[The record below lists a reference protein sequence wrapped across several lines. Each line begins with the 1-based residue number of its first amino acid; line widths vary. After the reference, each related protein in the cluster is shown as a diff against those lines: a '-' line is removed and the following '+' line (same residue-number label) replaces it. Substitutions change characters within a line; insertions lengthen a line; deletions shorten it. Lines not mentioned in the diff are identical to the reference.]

1 MLQGRTTGHVWIPPR
16 GTISARLAAGHALNG
31 VILPTGSLVWWRGR
45 RWAYLQIAADRFK
58 RQPVRGGV
66 SVPKGWFVRQG
77 FSPGQRIAVK
87 GTELLLSK
95 EFQSLIR
102 GGD

>member
-1 MLQGRTTGHVWIPPR
+1 VPGMNV
-16 GTISARLAAGHALNG
+16 SARLAAGPALNG
-31 VILPTGSLVWWRGR
+31 VILPIGAVVWWRER
-45 RWAYLQIAADRFK
+45 RWAYLRIAADRFK
-58 RQPVRGGV
+58 RQPVREGLR
-66 SVPKGWFVRQG
+66 VPEGWFVRWG
-77 FSPGQRIAVK
+77 FAPGQRIAVK